1 MSWHQ
6 PTEPRTESA
15 ANDPSTVAMPFA
27 LLIWFADAAYK
38 LGGAIAVAISWNQHQ
53 SILWAVVHGLLSW
66 VYIGYFALT
75 R

>member
-6 PTEPRTESA
+6 PTESRPESPA
-15 ANDPSTVAMPFA
+15 DVSSTVAMPAA

-38 LGGAIAVAISWNQHQ
+38 LGGAIAVAISWSQHQ